1 MVITEQNR
9 INSLGAEKFNI
20 CAGAGEEKATL
31 GAGRSQGVRIG
42 HFCSRPYEIPK
53 RNLCQFDL
61 HPVWEIV
68 WSTLV
73 SFKSESWCAISR
85 LFLIAGRL
93 GNAFLVVQRYEF
105 IVLLIELP
113 RAEFL
118 QLHSNHSLEVLVA
131 VFWPGEHSCGQGSFW
146 LCPGRGANCRKDFTN
161 RIDRAKYCR
170 IPQVA
175 MMKFVLA
182 TRISVRG
189 EHRIYKMPEVSRN
202 HIH

>member
-1 MVITEQNR
+1 MSFLRDAMFFDGLMNGRSCNFHLENAIAMVITEQNR

-73 SFKSESWCAISR
+73 SFKSES
-85 LFLIAGRL
+85 
-93 GNAFLVVQRYEF
+93 
-105 IVLLIELP
+105 
-113 RAEFL
+113 
-118 QLHSNHSLEVLVA
+118 
-131 VFWPGEHSCGQGSFW
+131 
-146 LCPGRGANCRKDFTN
+146 
-161 RIDRAKYCR
+161 
-170 IPQVA
+170 
-175 MMKFVLA
+175 
-182 TRISVRG
+182 
-189 EHRIYKMPEVSRN
+189 
-202 HIH
+202 